1 MPLDDSPFRVQQH
14 HGCLWSASASRMVR
28 QGRTKSRQCVWVG
41 FFILFYFI
49 YFCLACFIFFLTL
62 YCLIAR
68 FCFYHSKIKRETFLK
83 KKTKCTSTNVN
94 LDSHEPLGNGYIKMS
109 NIKSIC
115 FISATPYD
123 QIRFWN
129 YKYCIPVQL

>member
-1 MPLDDSPFRVQQH
+1 MTLPLGFNNIMGACGQQ
-14 HGCLWSASASRMVR
+14 VR
-28 QGRTKSRQCVWVG
+28 QEWFVREEQKVGMCLSRL
-41 FFILFYFI
+41 LFNFVLFI